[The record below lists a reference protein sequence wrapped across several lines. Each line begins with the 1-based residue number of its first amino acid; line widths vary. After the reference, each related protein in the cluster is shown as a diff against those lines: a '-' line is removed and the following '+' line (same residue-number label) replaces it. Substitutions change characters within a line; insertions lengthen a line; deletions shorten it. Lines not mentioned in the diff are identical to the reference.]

1 MLGES
6 QLNQNQPVA
15 GFGGSHRVIA
25 QTLIARHHRSKHNSA
40 KGQHLV
46 HCRFAILWDGS
57 QPHDYADIGLMSA
70 RSATPG
76 NIPSSIRSER
86 VLVLASTLVVVAILS
101 IVTFLLIREH
111 ATAQQAATRAA
122 NNIVQLIDADVLRNV
137 ELYDLSLQGLIATA
151 KRDDLKDVSPT
162 IRHLALFDRAT
173 TVPYKGDIL
182 LLDKHGDVIAD
193 SASVE
198 PRKGNYADREY
209 FQSHLQDPN
218 LGMMISRPFR
228 SRSAAKDWRISFSYR
243 LNDDQ
248 GGFMGVAE
256 AAMRLNYFSQLFK
269 SLNIGHGTVN
279 LVSRDGILLAQEPPL
294 ADDMIGKDFSN
305 RPNFVRILREGNGS
319 FTSISSV
326 DQTQRLYT
334 FSQVGNLPLIVV
346 VALSSQEVFA
356 SWQRT
361 ALLVSGATGA
371 LCIGLLWLTW
381 LLRRELR
388 RRHNAERE
396 LAQLASIDSLT
407 GLANRRTLDETL
419 RQEWL
424 RAQRSGQPLSVLMI
438 DADHFKAFNDRHG
451 HQQGDEALRALAQ
464 LIGQHVRRPADLA
477 ARYGGE
483 EFSVVLPETTTA
495 GAFTMAQNIRDAVEQ
510 LPPVTEGGAPMT
522 VSIGIATWLN
532 GPYGE
537 FPQLLF
543 AADKALYQAK
553 ASGRNR
559 VVCAM

>member
-6 QLNQNQPVA
+6 QLNQNQQIA
-15 GFGGSHRVIA
+15 TFGSAYPDIA
-25 QTLIARHHRSKHNSA
+25 QTLIARSHRSKHNQQKASIWFI
-40 KGQHLV
+40 
-46 HCRFAILWDGS
+46 CRFAILWDGS
-57 QPHDYADIGLMSA
+57 QPYDNADIGTMSA

-76 NIPSSIRSER
+76 NTPSSIRSER
-86 VLVLASTLVVVAILS
+86 VLVLASSLVVIAILS

-151 KRDDLKDVSPT
+151 KRDDLKDVSAT

-182 LLDKHGDVIAD
+182 LLDKRGDVIAD

-209 FQSHLQDPN
+209 FQSHVQNPTPD
-218 LGMMISRPFR
+218 MMISRPFR
-228 SRSAAKDWRISFSYR
+228 SRSATKDWRISFSYR
-243 LNDDQ
+243 LSDDQ
-248 GGFMGVAE
+248 GEFIGVAE

-294 ADDMIGKDFSN
+294 ADDLIGKDFSN

-356 SWQRT
+356 SWRRT

-388 RRHNAERE
+388 RRHYAERE
-396 LAQLASIDSLT
+396 LAQLASTDALT

-419 RQEWL
+419 QQEWL

-510 LPPVTEGGAPMT
+510 LPPVTEGEAPMT

-537 FPQLLF
+537 FSQLLF

>member
-1 MLGES
+1 
-6 QLNQNQPVA
+6 
-15 GFGGSHRVIA
+15 
-25 QTLIARHHRSKHNSA
+25 
-40 KGQHLV
+40 
-46 HCRFAILWDGS
+46 
-57 QPHDYADIGLMSA
+57 MSA

-76 NIPSSIRSER
+76 NTPLSRRSER
-86 VLVLASTLVVVAILS
+86 VLVLASSLVVIAILS

-111 ATAQQAATRAA
+111 AAAQQAATRAA
-122 NNIVQLIDADVLRNV
+122 TNIVQLIDADVLRNV
-137 ELYDLSLQGLIATA
+137 ELYDLSLQGLVAAA

-173 TVPYKGDIL
+173 AAPYKGDIL

-209 FQSHLQDPN
+209 FQSHVQDPS

-228 SRSAAKDWRISFSYR
+228 SRSHAQDWRISFSYR
-243 LNDDQ
+243 LSDDR
-248 GGFMGVAE
+248 GEFMGVAE

-319 FTSISSV
+319 FTGISSV

-346 VALSSQEVFA
+346 VALSSREVFA

-388 RRHNAERE
+388 RRYRAERE
-396 LAQLASIDSLT
+396 LAQLASIDPLT

-419 RQEWL
+419 QREWL

-451 HQQGDEALRALAQ
+451 HQQGDEALRTLAQ

-495 GAFTMAQNIRDAVEQ
+495 GAFTMAQHIRDAVEQ
-510 LPPVTEGGAPMT
+510 LPPVSEGEAPMT
-522 VSIGIATWLN
+522 VSIGIATWAQ

-537 FPQLLF
+537 LEQLLF

-553 ASGRNR
+553 ATGRNR

>member
-1 MLGES
+1 MTM
-6 QLNQNQPVA
+6 QT
-15 GFGGSHRVIA
+15 FG
-25 QTLIARHHRSKHNSA
+25 T
-40 KGQHLV
+40 
-46 HCRFAILWDGS
+46 
-57 QPHDYADIGLMSA
+57 MSA

-76 NIPSSIRSER
+76 NTPSSIRSER
-86 VLVLASTLVVVAILS
+86 VLVLASSLVVIAILS

-182 LLDKHGDVIAD
+182 LLDKRGDVIAD

-209 FQSHLQDPN
+209 FQSHVQNPTPD
-218 LGMMISRPFR
+218 MMISRPFR
-228 SRSAAKDWRISFSYR
+228 SRSATKDWRISFSYR
-243 LNDDQ
+243 LSDDQ
-248 GGFMGVAE
+248 GEFMGVAE

-294 ADDMIGKDFSN
+294 ADDMIDKDFSN

-346 VALSSQEVFA
+346 VALSSREVFA

-396 LAQLASIDSLT
+396 LAQLASTDALT

-419 RQEWL
+419 QQEWL

-483 EFSVVLPETTTA
+483 EFSVILPETTTA

-510 LPPVTEGGAPMT
+510 LPPVSEGGAPMT

-537 FPQLLF
+537 LSQLLF

>member
-1 MLGES
+1 
-6 QLNQNQPVA
+6 
-15 GFGGSHRVIA
+15 
-25 QTLIARHHRSKHNSA
+25 
-40 KGQHLV
+40 
-46 HCRFAILWDGS
+46 
-57 QPHDYADIGLMSA
+57 MST

-76 NIPSSIRSER
+76 NTPSAIRSER
-86 VLVLASTLVVVAILS
+86 VLVLASSLVVVAILS

-151 KRDDLKDVSPT
+151 KRDDLKGVSPT

-173 TVPYKGDIL
+173 TVPYRGDIL
-182 LLDKHGDVIAD
+182 LLDRRGDVIAD

-209 FQSHLQDPN
+209 FQSHVQDPSP
-218 LGMMISRPFR
+218 GMMISRPFR
-228 SRSAAKDWRISFSYR
+228 SRSATRDWRISFSYR
-243 LNDDQ
+243 LNDDR
-248 GGFMGVAE
+248 GEFMGVAE

-279 LVSRDGILLAQEPPL
+279 LISRDGILLAQEPPL
-294 ADDMIGKDFSN
+294 ADDMIGRDFSN
-305 RPNFVRILREGNGS
+305 RPNFVRILKEGNGS
-319 FTSISSV
+319 FSSVSSV
-326 DQTQRLYT
+326 DQTTRLYT

-346 VALSSQEVFA
+346 VALSTQEVFA
-356 SWQRT
+356 SWKRT
-361 ALLVSGATGA
+361 ALMVSGATGA
-371 LCIGLLWLTW
+371 LCIALLWLTW

-388 RRHNAERE
+388 RRHRAERD

-407 GLANRRTLDETL
+407 GLANRRALDVKL
-419 RQEWL
+419 HQEWL
-424 RAQRSGQPLSVLMI
+424 RSQRSGQPLSIMMI
-438 DADHFKAFNDRHG
+438 DADHFKAYNDRHG
-451 HQQGDEALRALAQ
+451 HQGGDEALRKLAQ
-464 LIGQHVRRPADLA
+464 LIDEHVRRPADLA

-483 EFSVVLPETTTA
+483 EFAVVVPETTTA
-495 GAFTMAQNIRDAVEQ
+495 GAFSMAQSIRQAVEQ
-510 LPPVTEGGAPMT
+510 LPPAVPGDTPMT
-522 VSIGIATWLN
+522 VSIGIATWAK
-532 GPYGE
+532 GPYGDLE
-537 FPQLLF
+537 QLLV